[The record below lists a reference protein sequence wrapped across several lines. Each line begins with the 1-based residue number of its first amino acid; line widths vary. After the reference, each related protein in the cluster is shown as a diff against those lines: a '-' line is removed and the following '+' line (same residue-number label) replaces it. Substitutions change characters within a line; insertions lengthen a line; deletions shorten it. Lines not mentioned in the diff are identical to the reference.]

1 MSGNIL
7 VKLVTNAIKEIRY
20 RVAVR
25 NYYKNEWMNEDKLAK
40 WEKIQELAPKK
51 LTHRETNDAMRAVL
65 AVGSISA
72 FAAYNYINN
81 ASKEGTIVKEQGKS
95 RE

>member
-7 VKLVTNAIKEIRY
+7 TKLVTNAIKGMEY

-25 NYYKNEWMNEDKLAK
+25 NFHKREWMNEDKFLK

-51 LTHRETNDAMRAVL
+51 LTGKETKDAMRAVL
-65 AVGSISA
+65 AVGSITVL
-72 FAAYNYINN
+72 AAYNYINN
-81 ASKEGTIVKEQGKS
+81 ATNEGTIVSEKGKS